1 MPSKHAIL
9 IIDDDPNLC
18 RTLALILTRAG
29 YRVTTATHAHEA
41 LQYLQT
47 GAYDL
52 VFLDLKMP
60 DIDGLTLLPEIRRC
74 YPETPVLILTAY
86 ATPESTVEAIRRG
99 ARDYLSKPID
109 PGYILARVYA
119 ILAGV

>member
-1 MPSKHAIL
+1 MSSKHAIL

-29 YRVTTATHAHEA
+29 YRVTTATHAYEA
-41 LQYLQT
+41 LQYLQAD
-47 GAYDL
+47 AYDL

-60 DIDGLTLLPEIRRC
+60 DIDGLTLLPEIHRC
-74 YPETPVLILTAY
+74 YPEMPVLILTAY

-109 PGYILARVYA
+109 PGHILACVYA
-119 ILAGV
+119 ILAEV